1 MGIVVLLVINSTIS
15 FIEENNTGKVAA
27 ALMAGLSPKNKVLRD
42 GRWSE
47 QEAAILVPGDII
59 NITLGDVVPADVRL
73 LRGDPLKID
82 QSALTGE
89 SLLTMKNPGGEVFSS
104 STCKQGEI
112 EAIVIATGVHTFV
125 GKAAHLVDRT
135 NQVGHCEKVLTAV
148 YYFCTCFIVIAMIIE
163 IIFMYL
169 FQHREYLDGIDSLL
183 VLMIGGIPIA
193 MPTVMSVTMA
203 IGSHKLSEQGAITKR
218 KTVIEE
224 IAGMDML
231 CSDMTGMLTVNKPS
245 VDRDLI
251 EVFAKGVDEEHVI
264 LLAARAS
271 KTENQDSIDAAI
283 IGMLAK
289 LKEARADIREVHFH
303 PFNPVDKQTALTY
316 IDSNGNWH
324 RASKGAPD
332 QMINLF
338 NCKED
343 FRKKVHTVVDKFAE
357 HGLRSLAVAS
367 QEVPERTEEGA
378 GAPWQ
383 FVGLMPLFDHPRHD
397 SAETIRRVLNLV

>member
-1 MGIVVLLVINSTIS
+1 
-15 FIEENNTGKVAA
+15 
-27 ALMAGLSPKNKVLRD
+27 
-42 GRWSE
+42 
-47 QEAAILVPGDII
+47 
-59 NITLGDVVPADVRL
+59 
-73 LRGDPLKID
+73 
-82 QSALTGE
+82 
-89 SLLTMKNPGGEVFSS
+89 MKNPGGEVFSS

-231 CSDMTGMLTVNKPS
+231 CSDMTGMLTLNKPS

-289 LKEARADIREVHFH
+289 LKEV
-303 PFNPVDKQTALTY
+303 LL
-316 IDSNGNWH
+316 DSY
-324 RASKGAPD
+324 
-332 QMINLF
+332 F
-338 NCKED
+338 
-343 FRKKVHTVVDKFAE
+343 
-357 HGLRSLAVAS
+357 
-367 QEVPERTEEGA
+367 
-378 GAPWQ
+378 
-383 FVGLMPLFDHPRHD
+383 
-397 SAETIRRVLNLV
+397 